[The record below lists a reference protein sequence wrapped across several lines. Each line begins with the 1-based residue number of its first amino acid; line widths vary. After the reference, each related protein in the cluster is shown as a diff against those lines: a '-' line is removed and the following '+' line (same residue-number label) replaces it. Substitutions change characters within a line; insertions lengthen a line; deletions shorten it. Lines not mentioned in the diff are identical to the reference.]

1 LIDTLQKKGLNPTVL
16 VLQTDGGPDHSL
28 RRVAV
33 QLALIGMFVELD
45 LDHFIALRGAPNGSA
60 RNKIER
66 PMSVLNIPLAHVAL
80 TRGRMLPWAEEA
92 VRSCSTMKSVRETAD
107 KVDKR
112 RSDAQDEVQ
121 SLERNIRD
129 AVMKCFGMYFF
140 LTRLIFL

>member
-1 LIDTLQKKGLNPTVL
+1 
-16 VLQTDGGPDHSL
+16 
-28 RRVAV
+28 
-33 QLALIGMFVELD
+33 MFVELN
-45 LDHFIALRGAPNGSA
+45 LDHFIALRGAPNRSA

-80 TRGRMLPWAEEA
+80 TRGNTLLWAEES
-92 VRSCSTMKSVRETAD
+92 VRSCSTMKSVQETAD

-112 RSDAQDEVQ
+112 RSDAQDKVQ

-129 AVMKCFGMYFF
+129 AVMKRFGMYFF